1 MNNSALQD
9 EKETAAADC
18 ENSENDAGYV
28 KRRKIASVVS
38 LCVLLAF
45 FAGVTIL
52 LWKPLMDT
60 FSQPERFRD
69 WIQSQ
74 GILGRLIFI
83 GMMTLQV
90 VFAILPG
97 EPMEIGAGYAFGH
110 IEGTLLCL
118 AGAAIGSSIVF
129 LFTRRFGI
137 KIVEAFI
144 SREKINSLKFLKKSR
159 NLSLLV
165 FIVFFIPGTPKD
177 LITYFIGLTPMK
189 MGTFLLLSSVA
200 RIPSVITSTITGNAL
215 GTQNYVFAIIVFG
228 VTGIV
233 SLIGILVYNKIS
245 KNKEEEENT
254 ETGLAE

>member
-1 MNNSALQD
+1 MKNSVLQEENEAL
-9 EKETAAADC
+9 AADSANP
-18 ENSENDAGYV
+18 EIDAGYN
-28 KRRKIASVVS
+28 KRRKIVS
-38 LCVLLAF
+38 ILSLVVLLAF
-45 FAGVTIL
+45 FATVTIL
-52 LWKPLMDT
+52 LWKPLADT

-69 WIQSQ
+69 WINSQ
-74 GILGRLIFI
+74 GILGRLIFV
-83 GMMTLQV
+83 GMVALQV

-97 EPMEIGAGYAFGH
+97 EPMEIGAGYAFGN

-189 MGTFLLLSSVA
+189 MGAFLLISSVA

-215 GTQNYVFAIIVFG
+215 GTQDYVFAIIVFG
-228 VTGIV
+228 ITGIL
-233 SLIGILVYNKIS
+233 SLIGILVYNKITKS
-245 KNKEEEENT
+245 KDQEENA
-254 ETGLAE
+254 ETGLTE